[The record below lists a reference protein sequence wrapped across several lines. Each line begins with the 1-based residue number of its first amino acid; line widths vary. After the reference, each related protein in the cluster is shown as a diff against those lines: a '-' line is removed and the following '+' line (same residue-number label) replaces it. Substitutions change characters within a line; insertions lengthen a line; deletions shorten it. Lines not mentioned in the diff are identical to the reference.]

1 METTK
6 QYPDVHRRSLL
17 YVERVR
23 VCKKRVLLLLLS
35 PLLVGCT
42 GNVQGSSS
50 SGPGVQAQLS
60 ISSTNIGFG
69 SVFVGSSS
77 SQTVILTNSGTAGLT
92 ISQVTVAGA
101 SFSTSGFSVPLTLS
115 VGQTTGLTIVFAPT
129 VAGTARGSVS
139 VASNALGSPA
149 TIEVSG
155 TGAQPQLTV
164 TTPTPVDFG
173 NVNVGSSSA
182 KTVMLQNSGNTSA
195 TITQGSVSG
204 SGFSLTGLT
213 TPLVLAAGQSTN
225 LTLQFAPLAAGSVTG
240 SVTIVSNA
248 VNSSLTIPLMGAG
261 IQTASHSV
269 DLSWTASPSPG
280 VAYNVYRGTVSGG
293 PYVKLNSSTVP
304 GTSYTD
310 TTVTSGQTYFYVV
323 TAVDSNN
330 NESIYSNQVSAA
342 VP

>member
-6 QYPDVHRRSLL
+6 QFPDIHRRPLL
-17 YVERVR
+17 YVERVW
-23 VCKKRVLLLLLS
+23 VCKKLVLLLLLS

-42 GNVQGSSS
+42 GNVQSSS
-50 SGPGVQAQLS
+50 SNGPGVQAQLS
-60 ISSTNIGFG
+60 ISSTNVGFG

-129 VAGTARGSVS
+129 IAGTAGGSVS

-182 KTVMLQNSGNTSA
+182 KTVTLQNSGNTSV

-213 TPLVLAAGQSTN
+213 TPLALAAGQSTN
-225 LTLQFAPLAAGSVTG
+225 LTVQFAPLAAGSVTG

-248 VNSSLTIPLMGAG
+248 VNSSLTIPVMGAG
-261 IQTASHSV
+261 IQTASQSV

>member
-1 METTK
+1 
-6 QYPDVHRRSLL
+6 
-17 YVERVR
+17 
-23 VCKKRVLLLLLS
+23 
-35 PLLVGCT
+35 
-42 GNVQGSSS
+42 
-50 SGPGVQAQLS
+50 
-60 ISSTNIGFG
+60 
-69 SVFVGSSS
+69 
-77 SQTVILTNSGTAGLT
+77 
-92 ISQVTVAGA
+92 
-101 SFSTSGFSVPLTLS
+101 LTLS

-129 VAGTARGSVS
+129 VAGTASGSVS

-269 DLSWTASPSPG
+269 DLSWTASTSPG

-323 TAVDSNN
+323 TAVDPNN
-330 NESIYSNQVSAA
+330 NESIYSNQVSAT

>member
-6 QYPDVHRRSLL
+6 QFPDIHRRPLL
-17 YVERVR
+17 YVERVW
-23 VCKKRVLLLLLS
+23 VCKKLVLLLLLS

-42 GNVQGSSS
+42 GNVQSSS
-50 SGPGVQAQLS
+50 SNGPGVQAQLS
-60 ISSTNIGFG
+60 ISSTNVGFG

-92 ISQVTVAGA
+92 ISQVSVAGA
-101 SFSTSGFSVPLTLS
+101 GFSTGGFAVPLTLN

-129 VAGTARGSVS
+129 IAGTAGGSVS

-149 TIEVSG
+149 TIAVSG

-182 KTVMLQNSGNTSA
+182 KTVTLQNSGNTSV

-213 TPLVLAAGQSTN
+213 TPLALAAGQSTN
-225 LTLQFAPLAAGSVTG
+225 LTVQFGPLAAGSVIG
-240 SVTIVSNA
+240 SVSIVSNA
-248 VNSSLTIPLMGAG
+248 LNSPLTIPLMGAG
-261 IQTASHSV
+261 IQTHFVA
-269 DLSWTASPSPG
+269 LSWTASTSPG

-293 PYVKLNSSTVP
+293 PYVKLNSATVP

-310 TTVTSGQTYFYVV
+310 SPVASGQTYFYVV

-330 NESIYSNQVSAA
+330 IESAYSNEVSAA